1 MAQKKNRVDPV
12 RNHSVTRKYKDVSN
26 GVDIESIVRI
36 LEKETQKFIIPA
48 VSLISL
54 KFKSPFLVLISCL
67 LSLRTKDETTSKA
80 SFRLF
85 KLARTPEA
93 MAKLKAADIEK
104 AIYPVGFYRTKA
116 KRIREICQTLI
127 EKFSSRVP
135 RAMEE
140 LLSLKGV
147 GRKTANLVLTEG
159 FGLLGVC
166 VDTHVHR
173 ITNRLGYCAAKTP
186 EETEM
191 CLRNKLPK
199 RHWIA
204 YNRLLVTWGQNICK
218 PISPLCSVCAISAY
232 CQKIGVVKHR

>member
-1 MAQKKNRVDPV
+1 MPQKKNRVD
-12 RNHSVTRKYKDVSN
+12 
-26 GVDIESIVRI
+26 IEAIVRI
-36 LEKETQKFIIPA
+36 LKKETRKFIIPS
-48 VSLISL
+48 VSQISL

-67 LSLRTKDETTSKA
+67 LSLRTKDAVTSRA

-85 KLARTPEA
+85 KLARTQQA
-93 MAKLKAADIEK
+93 MARLRAADIEK
-104 AIYPVGFYRTKA
+104 AIYPAGFYRTKA
-116 KRIREICQTLI
+116 RRIKEICQTLI
-127 EKFSSRVP
+127 DKFSSRVP
-135 RAMEE
+135 HTLEE

-147 GRKTANLVLTEG
+147 GRKTANLVLAEG

-173 ITNRLGYCAAKTP
+173 ITNRLGYCETRTP

-191 CLRNKLPK
+191 RLRNKLPK

-218 PISPLCSVCAISAY
+218 PISPLCSACAISAY
-232 CQKIGVVKHR
+232 CQKRGVLKHR

>member
-1 MAQKKNRVDPV
+1 MAQKQNKVNIDA
-12 RNHSVTRKYKDVSN
+12 
-26 GVDIESIVRI
+26 IVRI
-36 LEKETQKFIIPA
+36 IEKETREFIVPS
-48 VSLISL
+48 VTQISL

-67 LSLRTKDETTSKA
+67 LSLRTKDETTSLA
-80 SFRLF
+80 SCRLF
-85 KLARTPEA
+85 KLAKTPEA
-93 MAKLKAADIEK
+93 MAKLKACVIENV
-104 AIYPVGFYRTKA
+104 IYPVGFYRTKA
-116 KRIREICQTLI
+116 RTIKEICQALI
-127 EKFSSRVP
+127 DKFSSRVP
-135 RAMEE
+135 STIEG

-173 ITNRLGYCAAKTP
+173 ITNRLGYCKTRMP

-199 RHWIA
+199 RHWVA

-218 PISPLCSVCAISAY
+218 PISPLCSLCAIERY
-232 CQKIGVVKHR
+232 CRKIGVVQHR

>member
-1 MAQKKNRVDPV
+1 MPQNKNRVD
-12 RNHSVTRKYKDVSN
+12 
-26 GVDIESIVRI
+26 IEAIVRI
-36 LEKETQKFIIPA
+36 LKKETRKFIIPS
-48 VSLISL
+48 VSQISL
-54 KFKSPFLVLISCL
+54 KFKSPFFVLISCL
-67 LSLRTKDETTSKA
+67 LSLRTKDAVTSRA

-93 MAKLKAADIEK
+93 MARLKVAEIEK
-104 AIYPVGFYRTKA
+104 AIYPAGFYRTKA
-116 KRIREICQTLI
+116 RTIKEICKTLI

-135 RAMEE
+135 RGLEE

-147 GRKTANLVLTEG
+147 GRKTANLVLSEG
-159 FGLLGVC
+159 YGIKAIC

-173 ITNRLGYCAAKTP
+173 ITNRLGYCKTRTP

-199 RHWIA
+199 SHWIE

-218 PISPLCSVCAISAY
+218 PISPLCGMCAISAY
-232 CQKIGVVKHR
+232 CQKIGVLKHR